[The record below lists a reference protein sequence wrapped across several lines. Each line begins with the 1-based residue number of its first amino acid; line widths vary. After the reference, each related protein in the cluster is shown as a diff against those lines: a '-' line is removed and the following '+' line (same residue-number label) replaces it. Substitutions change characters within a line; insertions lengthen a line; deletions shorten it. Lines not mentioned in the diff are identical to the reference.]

1 MSREQLEKFAHNL
14 RNEMERER
22 EERNFFQL
30 ERDKLRTFWEITRN
44 QLGSCRILRNKNLKM
59 FTMFTFKEDA
69 RMMIRAKEREVEV
82 AQEHAEIDIKETTQK
97 MKHLQYESHTRVSEM
112 RAETMTQLKLAQEDH
127 GLQELE
133 LLKDKR
139 ELRRLLRESEEM
151 TEMQMQQLK
160 MRHSE
165 MLRCVGYFCFNKK
178 KKKFRPHSNVHFRH
192 KMSLL
197 L

>member
-14 RNEMERER
+14 RAEMERER

-44 QLGSCRILRNKNLKM
+44 QLGKFVFYVIDTYIVYLATYKLYP
-59 FTMFTFKEDA
+59 FHQYKEDA
-69 RMMIRAKEREVEV
+69 RMQIRAKEREVEV
-82 AQEHAEIDIKETTQK
+82 AQEHAEIDIKQTTQQ
-97 MKHLQYESHTRVSEM
+97 MKHLQYENQTRIGEI

-133 LLKDKR
+133 LLNDKR
-139 ELRRLLRESEEM
+139 ELRRLLREAEEM
-151 TEMQMQQLK
+151 TELQMQQLK

-165 MLRCVGYFCFNKK
+165 LLR
-178 KKKFRPHSNVHFRH
+178 
-192 KMSLL
+192 
-197 L
+197 